1 MDKIQRA
8 TEIHR
13 SMTPHQMAMYI
24 VDIDEMCTRAAIRIN
39 ELLESRNAT
48 GVAIDN
54 AIRGVL
60 PDQHPMLSR
69 LQMLA
74 NMAKRITELQDALE
88 LAEEAVRAKHFPD
101 AAKMVPDGWK
111 LVPVEPTIIMVS
123 DGASAQKKKLDNY
136 ALSGSWPPIGHGI
149 DAAYQAMLASA
160 PKLGGK

>member
-13 SMTPHQMAMYI
+13 SMTPHQMALYI

-69 LQMLA
+69 LKMLA
-74 NMAKRITELQDALE
+74 NMSKRITELQDALE
-88 LAEEAVRAKHFPD
+88 LAGEAVRAKQV
-101 AAKMVPDGWK
+101 AAVPGGWQ
-111 LVPVEPTIIMVS
+111 LVPVRPTEDMVINAVMNVHFS
-123 DGASAQKKKLDNY
+123 RHDVNVGYNE
-136 ALSGSWPPIGHGI
+136 I
-149 DAAYQAMLASA
+149 YQAMLASA
-160 PKLGGK
+160 PKLGGE

>member
-13 SMTPHQMAMYI
+13 RMTPHQMALYI

-48 GVAIDN
+48 GIAIDN
-54 AIRGVL
+54 AIRGML

-88 LAEEAVRAKHFPD
+88 LAEETVRAKHFPD
-101 AAKMVPDGWK
+101 SAKMVPDGWQ
-111 LVPVEPTIIMVS
+111 LVPVEPTEAMIDAS
-123 DGASAQKKKLDNY
+123 DDEARCVYDTGCGSYLDNPEDVY
-136 ALSGSWPPIGHGI
+136 K
-149 DAAYQAMLASA
+149 AMLSAA
-160 PKLGGK
+160 PKLGGE